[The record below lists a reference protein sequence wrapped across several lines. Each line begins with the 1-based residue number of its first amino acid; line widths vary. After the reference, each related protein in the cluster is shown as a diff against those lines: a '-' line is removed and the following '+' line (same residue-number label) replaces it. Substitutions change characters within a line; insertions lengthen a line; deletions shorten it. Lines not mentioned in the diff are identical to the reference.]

1 MTQVGG
7 LDLRQLPLPGT
18 TTASAMDHAFP
29 TLTEKQVARVAAHGT
44 THAVSLGEELIQA
57 GVYNTRFFVVVSG
70 EIQAVR
76 ASNSTETVITTHTS
90 GKFTGEA
97 NMLSGRRS
105 LVTVR
110 VTKAGEVVELS
121 RDTLLQLVQTD
132 AELGEIFMRAFI
144 LRRLTLIA
152 HDLGDVVLIGSDHS
166 PGTLRIREFLMRNG
180 HPYTNID
187 LDHDDGVQDLLD
199 RFHFK
204 ITDVPVLIWA
214 GREVLRNPTNA
225 EIAKCLGFNESIDQT
240 PVRQMVVVGA
250 GPAGLAAAV
259 FGASEGLDVI
269 VIEGNAPGGQA
280 GSSSNIENYL
290 GFPFGVS
297 GRELAARA
305 NSQSQKFGAEVLI
318 AAAARLLCD
327 RKPYTVELADG
338 SRVSAKTVVI
348 ATGAEYRKLP
358 IEGIDRFEGSGIY
371 HGASFIEAQLCR
383 GEEVIIVG
391 GGNSAGQAAVYL
403 SQHAKLVHVLIRGN
417 RLDETMSR
425 YLTKR
430 IEENPA
436 IQLHT
441 QTEITEVGGG
451 EHLQRV
457 CWTNRGSGSSE
468 QHDIRH
474 VFVMTGAEPSTA
486 WLGGCVAMDV
496 NGFIKTGPDI
506 SAEELRAAKWPLG
519 RAPMLMETSL
529 PGVFA
534 VGDVRSGNV
543 KRVASAVGEGSIA
556 CSFVFQALKD

>member
-1 MTQVGG
+1 MTQIGG
-7 LDLRQLPLPGT
+7 LDVRQLRVPGT
-18 TTASAMDHAFP
+18 IPASAIDHAFP
-29 TLTEKQVARVAAHGT
+29 TLAETQIARIASHGT
-44 THAVSLGEELIQA
+44 THTVALGEVLIHA
-57 GVYNTRFFVVVSG
+57 GVYNTRFFVVVKG

-76 ASNSTETVITTHTS
+76 ESNNIETVVTTHTA

-105 LVTVR
+105 LVSVR
-110 VTKAGEVVELS
+110 VTQAGEVVELS
-121 RDTLLQLVQTD
+121 RDALLQLVQTD

-180 HPYTNID
+180 HPYSNID
-187 LDHDDGVQDLLD
+187 LDHDDGIQDLLD

-214 GREVLRNPTNA
+214 GREVLRNPSNA

-240 PVRQMVVVGA
+240 PVRDMVVIGA

-269 VIEGNAPGGQA
+269 VVEGNAPGGQA

-290 GFPFGVS
+290 GFPLGVS

-305 NSQSQKFGAEVLI
+305 NSQSQKFGAKVLI
-318 AAAARLLCD
+318 ADAVKLHCD
-327 RKPYTVELADG
+327 RKPYCIELADG
-338 SRVSAKTVVI
+338 SRVSARTVVI

-358 IEGIDRFEGSGIY
+358 IEQIERFEGAGIY

-383 GEEVIIVG
+383 GEDVIIVG

-403 SQHAKLVHVLIRGN
+403 SQHAKRVHVLIRGSSLN
-417 RLDETMSR
+417 ETMSR
-425 YLTKR
+425 YLTMR
-430 IEENPA
+430 IEQNPM
-436 IQLHT
+436 IELHT
-441 QTEITEVGGG
+441 HTEVTEVAG
-451 EHLQRV
+451 ESHLEQV
-457 CWTNRGSGSSE
+457 CWVDKVTGTSV

-474 VFVMTGAEPSTA
+474 IFVMTGAEPSTA
-486 WLGGCVAMDV
+486 WLGGCVAMDA
-496 NGFIKTGPDI
+496 NGFIKTGADLSP
-506 SAEELRAAKWPLG
+506 EELHAAEWPRA

-556 CSFVFQALKD
+556 CSFVLQALKD